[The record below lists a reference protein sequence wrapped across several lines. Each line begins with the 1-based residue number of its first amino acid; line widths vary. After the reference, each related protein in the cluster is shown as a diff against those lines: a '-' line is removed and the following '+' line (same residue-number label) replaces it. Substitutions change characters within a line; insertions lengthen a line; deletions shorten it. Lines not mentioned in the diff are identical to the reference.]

1 MYRLDYFANFPINKK
16 AQMLL
21 SQDFPNANP
30 FSLQDSQSQKNAKQQ
45 IAKLLHSEKVE
56 FFHCTQEGFLALFF
70 NLGCE
75 NIAILPSFS
84 HQAYK
89 AYQATASI
97 CQSHSAIEPILLEF
111 AEIASS
117 QALHAKARKIL
128 FIPAINED
136 ILSYNNLDAALSFL
150 ESCEDSL
157 LFVEISSLL
166 QNADFKSVEK
176 LRHERVLFVLDFGRL
191 GLSKGHG
198 LIAHSYEGFSLQTP
212 TPNAFFDASLLC
224 LQDLA
229 DNKTLK
235 EYCAHRQNAFLFQ
248 TLQESLKDFKPDVFV
263 PLDSCP
269 NNALALRLFGIKAG
283 VLAQSLLIEK
293 IFVVNGQDCMLG
305 NFMPSYVLESMGYEE
320 SQRREL
326 LSISFRNLSHNQLHA
341 IAQKIAYVYK
351 TLRKLDI

>member
-30 FSLQDSQSQKNAKQQ
+30 FSLQDSQNQKNAKQQ
-45 IAKLLHSEKVE
+45 ITKLLHCEKVE
-56 FFHCTQEGFLALFF
+56 FFNCTQEGFLALFLY
-70 NLGCE
+70 LGCE
-75 NIAILPSFS
+75 NIAILPSFC

-89 AYQATASI
+89 GYQAAMSI
-97 CQSHSAIEPILLEF
+97 CQSYSDTKPILLEF
-111 AEIASS
+111 AEIASL
-117 QALHAKARKIL
+117 QALHAKDRKIL

-136 ILSYNNLDAALSFL
+136 ILSYNDLNVALSFL
-150 ESCEDSL
+150 ESCKDSL
-157 LFVEISSLL
+157 LFIEISSLL
-166 QNADFKSVEK
+166 QNGDFESVKK
-176 LRHERVLFVLDFGRL
+176 LRHDRVLFVLDFARL

-198 LIAHSYEGFSLQTP
+198 LIAHSYESFHLQTP

-224 LQDLA
+224 LQNLA

-293 IFVVNGQDCMLG
+293 ICVINGQDCMLG